1 MFYTS
6 EIYCQFQCGKK
17 KKKKIILPLIKLLHN
32 LKIKGRK
39 NTSFLHKLSTISTI
53 LARLHQG
60 GKRHR
65 PILPCT
71 KILRPVNWTT
81 KGPVESRQFTKTKD
95 PRSYKVISCARLW
108 RSILRWRWRP
118 LGPRQMRG
126 VVYKRRPCRD
136 GPYIIRDEI
145 YGISVPVVERVARLY
160 GCAKTFRN
168 AVNRPRSFELENGS
182 NTSRLVSFPSVEYAH
197 RSYEGELHV
206 LSDDLTRVP
215 RVPKKRAQKMQ
226 DKKFIRYTECWDKE

>member
-118 LGPRQMRG
+118 LGRCTADARRG
-126 VVYKRRPCRD
+126 LQEAAVPRRP
-136 GPYIIRDEI
+136 
-145 YGISVPVVERVARLY
+145 LY
-160 GCAKTFRN
+160 HSRRN
-168 AVNRPRSFELENGS
+168 IW
-182 NTSRLVSFPSVEYAH
+182 
-197 RSYEGELHV
+197 
-206 LSDDLTRVP
+206 DLG
-215 RVPKKRAQKMQ
+215 AS
-226 DKKFIRYTECWDKE
+226 C

>member
-95 PRSYKVISCARLW
+95 PRSYKVISCSVMAFHLAVAVAPPRLVHGRCAAWFTRGGRAATALISFATKYMGSRCQLLNVSRGSTGARKLFATRLTVLA
-108 RSILRWRWRP
+108 RSSS
-118 LGPRQMRG
+118 
-126 VVYKRRPCRD
+126 KT
-136 GPYIIRDEI
+136 
-145 YGISVPVVERVARLY
+145 ARIH
-160 GCAKTFRN
+160 
-168 AVNRPRSFELENGS
+168 
-182 NTSRLVSFPSVEYAH
+182 LVSFRFLPLNMHTDRTKGNSTY
-197 RSYEGELHV
+197 
-206 LSDDLTRVP
+206 
-215 RVPKKRAQKMQ
+215 
-226 DKKFIRYTECWDKE
+226 